1 MDPIISI
8 VEVVVGLV
16 LVLFFAERLVRGVAG
31 LASGLGLSAFLLSV
45 VFLGFD
51 PENLAVGAAGAYE
64 GASGLAL
71 GSIVGAAMV
80 AIALAFGITAL
91 VVPMR
96 FEKAPLAVLVVP
108 IAAVALLAALAWDGE
123 LSRVDGLVLLAGYAA
138 TIGYLWWL
146 SRRGIDIEADS
157 EVAEEAEEAREAGS
171 GRSAALLLAS
181 LAGVAVGGELLVL
194 GSSDLVG
201 RFGLSETV
209 FGMTIL
215 ALAVSVEELARE
227 LPAALKGRAEIS
239 YGNVA
244 GSAVGFFLLNAGLIA
259 LVAPLEVDGPTR
271 TFYLPLTI
279 VTVIVVSVLLWT
291 RRVGRPAGAILV
303 LLYAAFAIGG
313 YVLFG
318 TPTAP

>member
-1 MDPIISI
+1 MDLLIPSAQA
-8 VEVVVGLV
+8 VVGLV
-16 LVLFFAERLVRGVAG
+16 LVLIFAERLVRGVAG
-31 LASGLGLSAFLLSV
+31 LAAGLGLSAFLLSV

-80 AIALAFGITAL
+80 ALALAFGITAL
-91 VVPMR
+91 IVPMR
-96 FEKAPLAVLVVP
+96 FERAPLAVLGVP
-108 IAAVALLAALAWDGE
+108 VAAVLLLAALAWDGE
-123 LSRVDGLVLLAGYAA
+123 LTRSDGLVLLAGYAV

-146 SRRGIDIEADS
+146 SRHGIDIEADS
-157 EVAEEAEEAREAGS
+157 EVAAEAEEAREAGA
-171 GRSAALLLAS
+171 GRSAVLLLVS

-194 GSSDLVG
+194 GSSDLIG
-201 RFGLSETV
+201 RLGLSETV
-209 FGMTIL
+209 VGMTIL
-215 ALAVSVEELARE
+215 ALAVSIEELARE

-259 LVAPLEVDGPTR
+259 LLAPLEVDGPTR
-271 TFYLPLTI
+271 TFYLPFAI
-279 VTVIVVSVLLWT
+279 GTVVLVSALLWT

-303 LLYAAFAIGG
+303 LLYAVFAVGG

-318 TPTAP
+318 APATT